1 MGRAASG
8 YVTSSFSLRPV
19 RRNDGNEFPSVSS
32 SGEQSPVT
40 NQRKHTHFNDKVKQ
54 WIVVDIIDGD
64 DDGDGLES
72 YAIDDDDD
80 DDDDSSPDDG
90 FLMMKGS
97 SKPKVLNRSNG
108 ITP

>member
-1 MGRAASG
+1 M
-8 YVTSSFSLRPV
+8 
-19 RRNDGNEFPSVSS
+19 
-32 SGEQSPVT
+32 
-40 NQRKHTHFNDKVKQ
+40 
-54 WIVVDIIDGD
+54 DIIDGD
-64 DDGDGLES
+64 DDGDGIES
-72 YAIDDDDD
+72 YAIDDD